1 MHFNRI
7 QHLFQANSTFAPI
20 VKLVNI
26 VHSFADSFS
35 SVDKLREHL
44 EGLSALQNLIATPQ
58 YSAIKKTLLGD
69 VEVPSFDVNGL
80 FEEFGDPEVNLHVV
94 CQKLKVPSSQKL
106 LSRVK

>member
-1 MHFNRI
+1 M
-7 QHLFQANSTFAPI
+7 
-20 VKLVNI
+20 KLVNI

-35 SVDKLREHL
+35 SVDKLHEHL

-94 CQKLKVPSSQKL
+94 FQKLSAKFSKITE
-106 LSRVK
+106 